1 MALFKK
7 KHDTKLHKERIIV
20 SEGSSRFGSH
30 GYTRL
35 RDNLIYINSDGNH
48 KVIQIESAMAKE
60 GKTSVTANLA
70 VSLGLTEKKV
80 VVVDL
85 DFRRPR
91 LHRVFGLTKENGIAE
106 YMMGAVQVDN
116 IAKHTKFKNV
126 DLVTRGTEVYNPALI
141 LVSDKFK
148 ELIASLRER
157 YDFVLLD
164 CAPVLQVSD
173 YIHISKMSDGALFLV
188 AYSRTTKAQV
198 TEAVKEVRKNN
209 ITVLG
214 TLFTMYDRK
223 KDSRYGYGYGG
234 YYGKYYDSAYGDAP
248 ATDVTS
254 AGNEILGED
263 NDDGAETQE
272 EISSSEASTTK
283 K

>member
-1 MALFKK
+1 MALFGK
-7 KHDTKLHKERIIV
+7 KHNQGLRKERIIV
-20 SEGSSRFGSH
+20 SEGSAGFGSH

-35 RDNLIYINSDGNH
+35 RDNIIYINSDGNH

-70 VSLGLTEKKV
+70 VSLGLTDKKV

-91 LHRVFGLTKENGIAE
+91 LHRVFKLTKENGIAE
-106 YMMGAVQVDN
+106 YMMGSIDFEQ
-116 IAKHTKFKNV
+116 IIKPTKYKNV
-126 DLVTRGTEVYNPALI
+126 DLVTRGTEVYNPALV

-148 ELIASLRER
+148 ELIAALREK

-173 YIHISKMSDGALFLV
+173 YIHISKVSDGALLLV
-188 AYSRTTKAQV
+188 AYGRTTKAQV
-198 TEAVKEVRKNN
+198 SDAVKELRKND
-209 ITVLG
+209 ISILG
-214 TLFTMYDRK
+214 TMFTMYDRK

-234 YYGKYYDSAYGDAP
+234 YYGKYYYYDSAYGDAP
-248 ATDVTS
+248 INVPAET
-254 AGNEILGED
+254 E
-263 NDDGAETQE
+263 NDDADDSAEK
-272 EISSSEASTTK
+272 AD
-283 K
+283 

>member
-1 MALFKK
+1 MGLFGK
-7 KHDTKLHKERIIV
+7 KHDEGLRKERIIV

-35 RDNLIYINSDGNH
+35 RDNIIYINSDGNH

-60 GKTSVTANLA
+60 GKTSVAANLA
-70 VSLGLTEKKV
+70 VSLGLTDKKV

-91 LHRVFGLTKENGIAE
+91 LHRVFKLTKENGIAE
-106 YMMGAVQVDN
+106 YMMGTVDSEHV
-116 IAKHTKFKNV
+116 IKHTQYKNV
-126 DLVTRGTEVYNPALI
+126 DLVTRGTEIYNPALI

-148 ELIASLRER
+148 ELILKLREK

-173 YIHISKMSDGALFLV
+173 YIHISKVSDGALFLV
-188 AYSRTTKAQV
+188 AYGRTTKTQV
-198 TEAVKEVRKNN
+198 SESVKELRKNN
-209 ITVLG
+209 IPILG
-214 TLFTMYDRK
+214 TMFTMYDRK

-234 YYGKYYDSAYGDAP
+234 NYGKYYDSAYGDAP
-248 ATDVTS
+248 IPAATETE
-254 AGNEILGED
+254 NETTDESSD
-263 NDDGAETQE
+263 KND
-272 EISSSEASTTK
+272 
-283 K
+283 